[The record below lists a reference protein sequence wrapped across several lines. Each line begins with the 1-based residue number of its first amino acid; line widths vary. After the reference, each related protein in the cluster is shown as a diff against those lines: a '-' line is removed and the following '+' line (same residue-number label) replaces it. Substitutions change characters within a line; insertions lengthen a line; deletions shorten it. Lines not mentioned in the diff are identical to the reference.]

1 MKTDPQ
7 PEDGKPTAHCLYEF
21 LSESLNRT
29 NERESQKKPKGVK
42 KSKGSSALKTLKAGK
57 TKAKSQKTTTCTA
70 SCTPLSSLRSSS
82 SKQQRGQRL
91 KKQFGDKLDSC
102 KNIKTLSTPSLLQFS
117 PIMGKDTSE
126 SYASKK
132 KGNADLVK
140 RTLRSS
146 GVAIETPPVS
156 FIKPSP
162 KCNDDS
168 AIFVS
173 PRKTMPRFDDEKTST
188 PAPVLTK
195 VKSKTKKLVLQPIA
209 STNTSTPNEQI
220 NRKSRTRK
228 KQVTETIASIEALSP
243 MERMETPTSDY
254 ASMDSHLLSP
264 SPTPAK
270 QGRKKRASSPAFT
283 LDEEESSASGNCFQ
297 GVFLYA
303 N

>member
-1 MKTDPQ
+1 VKTDPQ
-7 PEDGKPTAHCLYEF
+7 PADGKPTAHCLYEF
-21 LSESLNRT
+21 MSESLNRT
-29 NERESQKKPKGVK
+29 NERENQKKTKGVK
-42 KSKGSSALKTLKAGK
+42 KLKGSSALKTLIKAGK
-57 TKAKSQKTTTCTA
+57 TKSQNTTSA

-91 KKQFGDKLDSC
+91 KKQSGDKLDSC

-117 PIMGKDTSE
+117 PIVGKDTSE
-126 SYASKK
+126 SFASKK

-195 VKSKTKKLVLQPIA
+195 VKSKTKKLVLQPIV

-220 NRKSRTRK
+220 NRKSRTQK
-228 KQVTETIASIEALSP
+228 KQVTKTIASIEALSP

-283 LDEEESSASGNCFQ
+283 LDEEESSASGNYFQ
-297 GVFLYA
+297 GVFCMQM
-303 N
+303 